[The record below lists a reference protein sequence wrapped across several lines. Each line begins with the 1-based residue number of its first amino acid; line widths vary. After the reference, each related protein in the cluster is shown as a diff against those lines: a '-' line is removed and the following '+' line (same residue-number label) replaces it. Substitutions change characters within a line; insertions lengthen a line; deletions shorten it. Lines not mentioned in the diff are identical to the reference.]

1 MEGAAMKKKRVPW
14 KPALVFPALLLLL
27 PLTACHPEPVV
38 PQDARI
44 LIIDPAAESTQAPG
58 PVTITTYVQNFMLVD
73 GAGNTSTKNVV
84 EFDQFDH
91 TPPEGQIV
99 YYMDVTPPLT
109 DNATALTATGT
120 YHTSIDTAY
129 TWENVPPGQHVF
141 WAQLV
146 DKDVTPLRPPSAVR
160 VYVTVQ

>member
-1 MEGAAMKKKRVPW
+1 MKR
-14 KPALVFPALLLLL
+14 KPVLRNLALVFPVLLLLT

-44 LIIDPAAESTQAPG
+44 LIIDPAAESTREPG
-58 PVTITTYVQNFMLVD
+58 PVTITTYIENFYLVD
-73 GAGNTSTKNVV
+73 AAGNTSTKNVV
-84 EFDQFDH
+84 EFDQFNH
-91 TPPEGQIV
+91 TPPQGQIV

-109 DNATALTATGT
+109 ENVTALTAAGT
-120 YHTSIDTAY
+120 YHQSINTSY
-129 TWENVPPGQHVF
+129 TWEDVPPGQHVF

-146 DKDVTPLRPPSAVR
+146 DKDHTPLQPPAAVR